1 MNSPLRRPGR
11 RRPVAVV
18 AFMAAAGFALAS
30 CAPGA
35 SAPTDEDASEAA
47 AVEVNTELTSEEV
60 TLTIADE
67 TGFPVTDMLAEEF
80 TKQHPNVTF
89 EVTRDTFQNLTA
101 NAPKLLAG
109 DNPPDLIRLPTIGD
123 TAGDGLLANLDPYA
137 EAYGWDAWPESQLA
151 PLRMNDEGTRGSG
164 PLYQVGLGYSV
175 TGIYMNTAIAEE
187 LGIDGPPAT
196 MAELEEDLA
205 TAKAAGEIPIMAGD
219 KDGVVNFVVQAA
231 MNQHADKDE
240 FLSWM
245 FNESGSTYATE
256 GNIQGAE
263 LIRTWA
269 DEGYF
274 PEDINAVDYFTF
286 VSRFSEG
293 EGLFTFNGNWEAAN
307 YQKALGDDVEFF
319 LVPPVEEG
327 GDHVAMGAA
336 NSFSVAAGS
345 DDLDTTTYFLDW
357 IHTDPAA
364 RQIITDVTGA
374 SPGGDPA
381 LEQPT
386 VEEGSLIANALEMAA
401 QIGEENGQV
410 DFMSNTTAGI
420 YAGAII
426 PESQLLVTSKITGE
440 EFVTRVQEFYENE
453 VSD

>member
-18 AFMAAAGFALAS
+18 AFMAAAGFALAG
-30 CAPGA
+30 CAPGG
-35 SAPTDEDASEAA
+35 SAPSDADASEAA
-47 AVEVNTELTSEEV
+47 AVDVNTELTTEEV

-67 TGFPVTDMLAEEF
+67 TGFPVTDVLAEEF

-89 EVTRDTFQNLTA
+89 EITRDTFQNLTA
-101 NAPKLLAG
+101 NAPRLLAG
-109 DNPPDLIRLPTIGD
+109 DNPPDLIRLPTIGE
-123 TAGDGLLANLDPYA
+123 AANDGLLANLDPYA
-137 EAYGWDAWPESQLA
+137 EAYGWDAWPETQLS

-164 PLYQVGLGYSV
+164 PLYQVGLGYSI

-187 LGIDGPPAT
+187 LGIDGPPET

-219 KDGVVNFVVQAA
+219 QDGVVNFVVQAA
-231 MNQHADKDE
+231 MNQYADKDE

-245 FNESGSTYATE
+245 FNEPGSSYNTE
-256 GNIQGAE
+256 GNIEGAE

-286 VSRFSEG
+286 VTRFSEG
-293 EGLFTFNGNWEAAN
+293 EGLFAFNGNWEAAN
-307 YQKALGDDVEFF
+307 YQEALGDDVTFF
-319 LVPPVEEG
+319 LVPPIEEG

-345 DDLDTTTYFLDW
+345 DDLDTTAYFLDW

-426 PESQLLVTSKITGE
+426 PESQLLVTSMITGE
-440 EFVTRVQEFYENE
+440 EFVTRVQEFYESE
-453 VSD
+453 VGE

>member
-18 AFMAAAGFALAS
+18 AFMAAAGFALAG
-30 CAPGA
+30 CAPGG
-35 SAPTDEDASEAA
+35 SAPSDEDASEAA
-47 AVEVNTELTSEEV
+47 AVEVSTELTSEEV

-67 TGFPVTDMLAEEF
+67 TGFPVTDVLAEEF

-89 EVTRDTFQNLTA
+89 EITRDTFQNLTA
-101 NAPKLLAG
+101 NAPRLLAG
-109 DNPPDLIRLPTIGD
+109 DNPPDLIRLPTIGE
-123 TAGDGLLANLDPYA
+123 AANDGLLANLDPYA
-137 EAYGWDAWPESQLA
+137 EAYGWDAWPETQLA

-205 TAKAAGEIPIMAGD
+205 MAKEAGEVPIMAGD
-219 KDGVVNFVVQAA
+219 QDGVVNFVVQAA
-231 MNQHADKDE
+231 MNQYADKDE

-245 FNESGSTYATE
+245 FNEPGSSYNTE
-256 GNIQGAE
+256 GNIEGAE

-286 VSRFSEG
+286 VTRFSEG
-293 EGLFTFNGNWEAAN
+293 EGLFAFNGNWEAAN
-307 YQKALGDDVEFF
+307 YQEALGDDVEFF

-345 DDLDTTTYFLDW
+345 DDLDTTAYFLDW

-426 PESQLLVTSKITGE
+426 PESQLLVTSMITGE
-440 EFVTRVQEFYENE
+440 EFVTRVQEFYESE
-453 VSD
+453 VGE

>member
-1 MNSPLRRPGR
+1 
-11 RRPVAVV
+11 
-18 AFMAAAGFALAS
+18 MAAAGFALAG
-30 CAPGA
+30 CAPGG
-35 SAPTDEDASEAA
+35 SAPSDADASEAA
-47 AVEVNTELTSEEV
+47 AVEVNTELTTEEV

-67 TGFPVTDMLAEEF
+67 TGFPVTDVLAEEF

-89 EVTRDTFQNLTA
+89 EITRDTFQNLTA
-101 NAPKLLAG
+101 NAPRLLAG
-109 DNPPDLIRLPTIGD
+109 DNPPDLIRLPTIGE
-123 TAGDGLLANLDPYA
+123 AANDGLLANLDPYA
-137 EAYGWDAWPESQLA
+137 EAYGWDAWPETQLS

-164 PLYQVGLGYSV
+164 PLYQVGLGYSI

-187 LGIDGPPAT
+187 LGIDGPPET

-205 TAKAAGEIPIMAGD
+205 TAKAAGEVPIMAGD
-219 KDGVVNFVVQAA
+219 QDGVVNFVVQAA
-231 MNQHADKDE
+231 MNQYADKDE

-245 FNESGSTYATE
+245 FNEPGSSYNTE
-256 GNIQGAE
+256 GNIEGAE

-286 VSRFSEG
+286 VTRFSEG
-293 EGLFTFNGNWEAAN
+293 EGLFAFNGNWEAAN
-307 YQKALGDDVEFF
+307 YQEALGGDVTFF

-345 DDLDTTTYFLDW
+345 DDLDTTAYFLDW

-426 PESQLLVTSKITGE
+426 PESQLLVTSMITGE
-440 EFVTRVQEFYENE
+440 EFVTRVQEFYESE
-453 VSD
+453 VGE

>member
-1 MNSPLRRPGR
+1 MSSALRRALYR
-11 RRPVAVV
+11 RSSIALAVAT
-18 AFMAAAGFALAS
+18 AAGFALAG
-30 CAPGA
+30 CAPGSSGP
-35 SAPTDEDASEAA
+35 SAEGPADGESA
-47 AVEVNTELTSEEV
+47 EVSTELTSEDV

-67 TGFPVTDMLAEEF
+67 TGAVATDALTAEF

-89 EVTRDTFQNLTA
+89 EITRDTFQNLTA
-101 NAPKLLAG
+101 TAPKLLASET
-109 DNPPDLIRLPTIGD
+109 PPDLIRLPIIGD
-123 TAGDGLLANLDPYA
+123 TTRDGLLANLDPYA

-151 PLRMNDEGTRGSG
+151 ALRMNEEGIRGSG

-175 TGIYMNTAIAEE
+175 TGIYMNTAIAEK
-187 LGIDGPPAT
+187 LGIDGPPQT

-205 TAKAAGEIPIMAGD
+205 TAKAGGEVPIMAGN

-231 MNQHADKDE
+231 MNQYADKDE

-245 FNESGSTYATE
+245 FNEEGSTFATE
-256 GNIQGAE
+256 GNIKGAE
-263 LIRTWA
+263 LIRSWA
-269 DEGYF
+269 DKGYF
-274 PEDINAVDYFTF
+274 PSDINALDYFTTN
-286 VSRFSEG
+286 SRFLEG
-293 EGLFTFNGNWEAAN
+293 EGLFAFNGNWEAAN
-307 YQKALGDDVEFF
+307 FEKALGDDVEFF
-319 LVPPVEEG
+319 LVPPAEEG

-345 DDLDTTTYFLDW
+345 DDLDTTAYFLNW
-357 IHTDPAA
+357 IHSDPAA

-374 SPGGDPA
+374 SPGGDPS

-386 VEEGSLIANALEMAA
+386 VEEGSLTADALAMAA

-440 EFVTRVQEFYENE
+440 EFVNRVQEFYESEMGN
-453 VSD
+453 

>member
-18 AFMAAAGFALAS
+18 AFMAAAGFALAG
-30 CAPGA
+30 CAPGG
-35 SAPTDEDASEAA
+35 SAPSDADASEAA
-47 AVEVNTELTSEEV
+47 AVDVNTELTTEEV

-67 TGFPVTDMLAEEF
+67 TGFPVTDVLAEEF

-89 EVTRDTFQNLTA
+89 EITRDTFQNLTA
-101 NAPKLLAG
+101 NAPRLLAG
-109 DNPPDLIRLPTIGD
+109 DNPPDLIRLPTIGE
-123 TAGDGLLANLDPYA
+123 AANDGLLANLDPYA
-137 EAYGWDAWPESQLA
+137 EAYGWDAWPETQLS

-164 PLYQVGLGYSV
+164 PLYQVGLGYSI

-187 LGIDGPPAT
+187 LGIDGPPET

-219 KDGVVNFVVQAA
+219 QDGVVNFVVQAA
-231 MNQHADKDE
+231 MNQYADKDE

-245 FNESGSTYATE
+245 FNEPGSSYDTE
-256 GNIQGAE
+256 GNIEGAE

-286 VSRFSEG
+286 VTRFSEG
-293 EGLFTFNGNWEAAN
+293 EGLFAFNGNWEAAN
-307 YQKALGDDVEFF
+307 YQEALGDDVTFF

-345 DDLDTTTYFLDW
+345 DDLDTTAYFLDW

-426 PESQLLVTSKITGE
+426 PESQLLVTSMITGE
-440 EFVTRVQEFYENE
+440 EFVTRVQEFYESE
-453 VSD
+453 VGE

>member
-1 MNSPLRRPGR
+1 MNSLLQRPGR
-11 RRPVAVV
+11 RRPVAVA
-18 AFMAAAGFALAS
+18 AFMAAAGITLAG
-30 CAPGA
+30 CAPGSSGPA
-35 SAPTDEDASEAA
+35 ADSSDAS
-47 AVEVNTELTSEEV
+47 VEVSTELTSEDV
-60 TLTIADE
+60 TITIADE
-67 TGFPVTDMLAEEF
+67 TGFPVTDKLAEEF

-123 TAGDGLLANLDPYA
+123 TARDGLLANLDPYA

-175 TGIYMNTAIAEE
+175 TGIFMNTAIAEK
-187 LGIDGPPAT
+187 LGIDGPPQT

-205 TAKAAGEIPIMAGD
+205 TAKAGGVQPIMAGD
-219 KDGVVNFVVQAA
+219 KDGVVNFAIQAA
-231 MNQHADKDE
+231 MNQYADKDE

-245 FNESGSTYATE
+245 FNEPGSSYATE

-263 LIRTWA
+263 VIRTWA
-269 DEGYF
+269 DKGYF
-274 PEDINAVDYFTF
+274 PSDINAIDYFTF

-293 EGLFTFNGNWEAAN
+293 DGLFTFNGNWEAAN
-307 YQKALGDDVEFF
+307 YQKALGDDVSFF
-319 LVPPVEEG
+319 LVPPVEAG

-345 DDLDTTTYFLDW
+345 DDLNTTTYFLDW

-364 RQIITDVTGA
+364 RQIISDVTGA

-386 VEEGSLIANALEMAA
+386 VEEGSLIASALEMAA
-401 QIGEENGQV
+401 QVGEENGQV

-420 YAGAII
+420 YSGSII
-426 PESQLLVTSKITGE
+426 PESQLLVTGEISGE
-440 EFVTRVQEFYENE
+440 EFVNRVQKFYESE

>member
-18 AFMAAAGFALAS
+18 AFMAAAGFALAG

-35 SAPTDEDASEAA
+35 SAPSDADASDAA

-67 TGFPVTDMLAEEF
+67 TGFPVTDVLAEEF

-89 EVTRDTFQNLTA
+89 EITRDTFQNLTA
-101 NAPKLLAG
+101 NAPRLLAG
-109 DNPPDLIRLPTIGD
+109 DNPPDLIRLPTIGE
-123 TAGDGLLANLDPYA
+123 AANDGLLANLDPYA

-187 LGIDGPPAT
+187 LGIDGPPQT

-205 TAKAAGEIPIMAGD
+205 TAKAAGEVPIMAGD

-231 MNQHADKDE
+231 MNQYADKDE

-245 FNESGSTYATE
+245 FNEPGSSYNTE

-286 VSRFSEG
+286 VTRFSEG
-293 EGLFTFNGNWEAAN
+293 EGLFAFNGNWEAAN
-307 YQKALGDDVEFF
+307 YQEALGDDVEFF

-345 DDLDTTTYFLDW
+345 DDLDTTAYFLDW

-374 SPGGDPA
+374 SPGGDPS

-426 PESQLLVTSKITGE
+426 PESQLLVTSMITGE

-453 VSD
+453 VGE

>member
-18 AFMAAAGFALAS
+18 AFMAAAGFALAG
-30 CAPGA
+30 CAPGG
-35 SAPTDEDASEAA
+35 SAPSDADASEAA
-47 AVEVNTELTSEEV
+47 AVDVNTELTTEEV

-67 TGFPVTDMLAEEF
+67 TGFPVTDVLAEEF

-89 EVTRDTFQNLTA
+89 EITRDTFQNLTA
-101 NAPKLLAG
+101 NAPRLLAG
-109 DNPPDLIRLPTIGD
+109 DNPPDLIRLPTIGE
-123 TAGDGLLANLDPYA
+123 AANDGLLANLDPYA
-137 EAYGWDAWPESQLA
+137 EAYGWDAWPETQLS

-164 PLYQVGLGYSV
+164 PLYQVGLGYSI

-187 LGIDGPPAT
+187 LGIDGPPET

-219 KDGVVNFVVQAA
+219 QDGVVNFVVQAA
-231 MNQHADKDE
+231 MNQYADKDE

-245 FNESGSTYATE
+245 FNEPGSSYNTE
-256 GNIQGAE
+256 GNIEGAE
-263 LIRTWA
+263 MIRTWA

-286 VSRFSEG
+286 VTRFSEG
-293 EGLFTFNGNWEAAN
+293 EGLFAFNGNWEAAN
-307 YQKALGDDVEFF
+307 YQEALGDDVTFF

-345 DDLDTTTYFLDW
+345 DDLDTTAYFLDW

-426 PESQLLVTSKITGE
+426 PESQLLVTSMITGE
-440 EFVTRVQEFYENE
+440 EFVTRVQEFYESE
-453 VSD
+453 VGE